1 MSAKQWTI
9 ISCGID
15 INISQKIIVKSI
27 KISQK
32 LFGKSI
38 NISQF
43 FIIPTKPHTFRCGD
57 QGNKNKNA

>member
-1 MSAKQWTI
+1 MFAKQWTI

-15 INISQKIIVKSI
+15 I

-32 LFGKSI
+32 FFGKSI

-43 FIIPTKPHTFRCGD
+43 FIYYINIIYKIKFFNRKEIKMSFEKYLKTVL
-57 QGNKNKNA
+57 